1 MTLQSKL
8 FFNAR
13 RRSKVILS
21 RLFLADYVN
30 ARNHTSQQKEK
41 TYTNEEDV
49 KNYFNIKYVAGFAI
63 TASLLGIYFY
73 NTSQKNEA
81 QSSEET
87 KNIECGKLKKDL
99 QTYTLEE
106 VGKHYNKENRI
117 WVTYKEG
124 VYDITDFIER
134 HPGGSSKIM
143 MAAGSSIEPFWS
155 IFANHNTPEIYA
167 LLESMRIGNISKI
180 DAKSNISDL
189 SDPYANEPTRHKALK
204 INGHKPFCAETPSSL
219 LIESFQTPADLF
231 YVRNHLPVPEIDLK
245 TYTVE
250 IAVENDTKKILDFDA
265 IKNYPKY
272 TITSAIMCGGNRRS
286 EMAEVKPLKGLSWG
300 VGAVG
305 NSTWSGARLCDVLKD
320 LGINEEDYDHVQFE
334 AHDVDPS
341 GTPYGASIPISK
353 AMDPRADVL
362 LAYEMN
368 GEPIPRDHGFPIR
381 VIVPGVVGAR
391 NVKWLERI
399 IISKIESQSQWQQ
412 GDYKAFSPSTDWD
425 NVDFSKAPAIQE
437 MPVISAICKP
447 EQSEKVTIKD
457 GKIDVKG
464 YAWSGGGKKIIR
476 VDVTCDQGN
485 TWHTA
490 DLVGQDLNA
499 KPGRHWS
506 WTLWS
511 ISLPVDVKLKEVEIW
526 AKAVDAS
533 YNVQPET
540 VKNIWNLR
548 GFLCNAY
555 HRVKVQLN

>member
-1 MTLQSKL
+1 MTLHSKL
-8 FFNAR
+8 FYNAR
-13 RRSKVILS
+13 RRSEIILS
-21 RLFLADYVN
+21 RLFVADQIN
-30 ARNHTSQQKEK
+30 AYKHTFQQKDK
-41 TYTNEEDV
+41 ICTNGKESR
-49 KNYFNIKYVAGFAI
+49 NYSRVKYVTGFVI

-73 NTSQKNEA
+73 NSSQEKIQTFKQTND
-81 QSSEET
+81 
-87 KNIECGKLKKDL
+87 IECGKLRKDL
-99 QTYTLEE
+99 KMYTLEE

-124 VYDITDFIER
+124 VYDITDFVEQ

-143 MAAGSSIEPFWS
+143 MAAGSSIEPFWL

-167 LLESMRIGNISKI
+167 LLESMRIGNISKT
-180 DAKSNISDL
+180 DAKSIISDL
-189 SDPYANEPTRHKALK
+189 NDPYAKEPSRHRALK

-219 LIESFQTPADLF
+219 LIESFHTPADLF

-245 TYTVE
+245 TYVID
-250 IAVENDTKKILDFDA
+250 IAIEENTKKTLDFEA
-265 IKNYPKY
+265 IKKYPKY
-272 TITSAIMCGGNRRS
+272 TVTSAIMCGGNRRS

-305 NSTWSGARLCDVLKD
+305 NATWSGARLCDILKD

-334 AHDVDPS
+334 GHDVDPS

-368 GEPIPRDHGFPIR
+368 GQPIPRDHGFPIR

-391 NVKWLERI
+391 NVKWLDKI

-412 GDYKAFSPSTDWD
+412 GDYKAFSPNTDWD

-447 EQSEKVTIKD
+447 EQSEKVKIKD

-464 YAWSGGGKKIIR
+464 YAWSGGGRKIIR
-476 VDVTCDQGN
+476 VDVTCDKGN

-490 DLVGQDLNA
+490 DLIEQDLNA
-499 KPGRHWS
+499 KEGRYWS

-511 ISLPVDVKLKEVEIW
+511 INLPVDTKLKEVEIW
-526 AKAVDAS
+526 AKAVDSS

>member
-1 MTLQSKL
+1 MILHSK
-8 FFNAR
+8 FFYNAR
-13 RRSKVILS
+13 RRSEIILS
-21 RLFLADYVN
+21 RLFLTDQVN
-30 ARNHTSQQKEK
+30 AYKHTFHQKDK
-41 TYTNEEDV
+41 TYANEKEF
-49 KNYFNIKYVAGFAI
+49 KNYFNIKYVIGFVI
-63 TASLLGIYFY
+63 TGSLLGIYFY
-73 NTSQKNEA
+73 NLSQKQIQTFKQTND
-81 QSSEET
+81 
-87 KNIECGKLKKDL
+87 IECGNLRKDL
-99 QTYTLEE
+99 KTYTLEE
-106 VGKHYNKENRI
+106 VGKHYNKENHI

-124 VYDITDFIER
+124 VYDITNFVEQ

-143 MAAGSSIEPFWS
+143 MAAGSSIEPFWL

-167 LLESMRIGNISKI
+167 LLESMRIGNISKT

-189 SDPYANEPTRHKALK
+189 NDPYAKEPSRHRALK

-219 LIESFQTPADLF
+219 LIESFNTPA
-231 YVRNHLPVPEIDLK
+231 NHLPVPEIDLK

-250 IAVENDTKKILDFDA
+250 IAIEEDTKKTIDFEG
-265 IKNYPKY
+265 IKKYPKY
-272 TITSAIMCGGNRRS
+272 TVTSAIMCGGNRRS

-305 NSTWSGARLCDVLKD
+305 NATWSGARLCDILKD

-334 AHDVDPS
+334 GHDVDPS
-341 GTPYGASIPISK
+341 GMPYGASIPISK

-368 GEPIPRDHGFPIR
+368 GQPIPKDHGFPIR

-391 NVKWLERI
+391 NVKWLDKI

-412 GDYKAFSPSTDWD
+412 GDYKAFSPNTDWD

-447 EQSEKVTIKD
+447 EQSEQVKIKD

-464 YAWSGGGKKIIR
+464 YAWSGGGRKIIR
-476 VDVTCDQGN
+476 VDVTCDKGN

-490 DLVGQDLNA
+490 DLIKQDLNA
-499 KPGRHWS
+499 KEGRHWS

-511 ISLPVDVKLKEVEIW
+511 INLPVDTKLKEVEIW
-526 AKAVDAS
+526 SKAVDSS

>member
-1 MTLQSKL
+1 MILHSKL
-8 FFNAR
+8 FYNAR
-13 RRSKVILS
+13 RRSEIILS
-21 RLFLADYVN
+21 RLFLTDQVN
-30 ARNHTSQQKEK
+30 AYKHTFQQKDKIYANEK
-41 TYTNEEDV
+41 ES
-49 KNYFNIKYVAGFAI
+49 KNYFNIKYVIGFVI
-63 TASLLGIYFY
+63 TGSLLGIYFY
-73 NTSQKNEA
+73 NLSQKQIQTFKQTNG
-81 QSSEET
+81 
-87 KNIECGKLKKDL
+87 IECGNLRKDL
-99 QTYTLEE
+99 KTYTLEE
-106 VGKHYNKENRI
+106 VGKHYNKENHI

-124 VYDITDFIER
+124 VYDITDFVEQ

-143 MAAGSSIEPFWS
+143 MAAGSSIEPFWL

-167 LLESMRIGNISKI
+167 LLESMRIGNISKT

-189 SDPYANEPTRHKALK
+189 NDPYAKEPSRHRALK

-219 LIESFQTPADLF
+219 LIESFNTPA
-231 YVRNHLPVPEIDLK
+231 NHLPVPEIDLK

-250 IAVENDTKKILDFDA
+250 IAIEEDTKKTIDFEG
-265 IKNYPKY
+265 IKKYPKY
-272 TITSAIMCGGNRRS
+272 TVTSAIMCGGNRRS

-305 NSTWSGARLCDVLKD
+305 NATWSGARLCDILKD

-334 AHDVDPS
+334 GHDVDPS
-341 GTPYGASIPISK
+341 GMPYGASIPISK

-368 GEPIPRDHGFPIR
+368 GQPIPKDHGFPIR

-391 NVKWLERI
+391 NVKWLDKI

-412 GDYKAFSPSTDWD
+412 GDYKAFSPNTDWD

-447 EQSEKVTIKD
+447 EQSEQVKIKD

-464 YAWSGGGKKIIR
+464 YAWSGGGRKIIR
-476 VDVTCDQGN
+476 VDVTCDKGN

-490 DLVGQDLNA
+490 DLIKQDLNA
-499 KPGRHWS
+499 KEGRHWS

-511 ISLPVDVKLKEVEIW
+511 INLPVDTKLKEVEIW
-526 AKAVDAS
+526 SKAVDSS